1 MKKNRLLVPVSAFV
15 VGIFASLAIFNV
27 LKSYSPSREPIEN
40 PNWVQVGSV
49 QTVTG
54 QVESRKPKSLKFASV
69 TSGHQL
75 HSGEVILT
83 QAASEAIVILEGG
96 ASLKIEAGSR
106 LAAETD
112 ATRAGAVVATVIEGD
127 VQVLSPGKTGSL
139 RLFKDGKQ
147 VAVAEMQ
154 GTTEGNPVVRPPDL
168 GTEPVEEDTA
178 PVVEAPLPETSAPSS
193 SAGSATSS
201 SGSARSQ
208 GTPSVGDSTSITND
222 EIRRRLRSQSP
233 FFQRCYLTYLNRTA
247 NSNTP
252 SEGGTVTV
260 AFVIQPSGKV
270 HEAKIVRTDFQDAT
284 LNNCVVE
291 TVERTSFRA
300 FASNAVPVLE
310 FPVTLK

>member
-1 MKKNRLLVPVSAFV
+1 MKKNRLLVPISALV
-15 VGIFASLAIFNV
+15 VGIFASLAIYNV
-27 LKSYSPSREPIEN
+27 LKDYSPSREPITN

-54 QVESRKPKSLKFASV
+54 QVESRKPKALSFGPVA
-69 TSGHQL
+69 SGHEL

-96 ASLKIEAGSR
+96 SSLKIESGSR

-112 ATRAGAVVATVIEGD
+112 ATRSGSVVATVIEGD

-139 RLFKDGKQ
+139 RLFKDGKEI
-147 VAVAEMQ
+147 AVAEMQ
-154 GTTEGNPVVRPPDL
+154 ATSEGNPVVRPPDL

-178 PVVEAPLPETSAPSS
+178 PVVEAPLPEASS
-193 SAGSATSS
+193 PTSS
-201 SGSARSQ
+201 SGSTPSSSSARGK

-247 NSNTP
+247 NANTP

-260 AFVIQPSGKV
+260 GFVIQPSGKV
-270 HEAKIVRTDFQDAT
+270 HEAKIVRTDFKDAT

-291 TVERTSFRA
+291 TIERTSFRA